1 MSEQL
6 IVIGWSHKNAPVEFR
21 DKLFLSKDEI
31 QGLVKEAVQKDFIQE
46 VTILSTC
53 NRTEFYFVSAN
64 TSPLISWVKEWYND
78 NLKRDIDFLQ
88 CEPYTHQGNETIKQ
102 LFRVASGMES
112 MMLGENQILSQV
124 KTAHEHLLMSSG
136 KTPSLNQLF
145 RDAVSCGKAVR
156 TDTDL
161 CRGAVSISLAAVEL
175 AKRIY
180 SSFQKQKILLV
191 GAGESAEL
199 TAKHFQ
205 ENGATQFIIVN
216 RSEER
221 GKRLAEKFSAEYAK
235 LSEIPELLKQ
245 VDIVV
250 AATHSKEYLITINQV
265 NQALN
270 ARQYKNLLMIDIST
284 PRNIDTEIHKIQEV
298 FLYDIDHLEDVISE
312 NLGKRKCEIP
322 SAERIIKEHS
332 RKFISWFKSLEVK
345 PTISLLT
352 QYYEKIR
359 LEELHRYE
367 HKVSEDEKNAMS
379 KLSKGLVR
387 KLLHYPITH
396 LKGLADGQELDP
408 QTIDTIWRLYRLEEM
423 KDSEVEKSE

>member
-64 TSPLISWVKEWYND
+64 TSPLTSWVKEWYND

-312 NLGKRKCEIP
+312 NLGKRKGEIP
-322 SAERIIKEHS
+322 SAEQIIQEHS
-332 RKFISWFKSLEVK
+332 KKFISWFKSLEVK

>member
-265 NQALN
+265 NQALD

-312 NLGKRKCEIP
+312 NLIKRKDEIP

-396 LKGLADGQELDP
+396 LKGLADGEELDP

-423 KDSEVEKSE
+423 KDSEAEKSE

>member
-6 IVIGWSHKNAPVEFR
+6 IVIGWSHKNAPVKFR

-31 QGLVKEAVQKDFIQE
+31 QCLVKEAVQPDFIQE
-46 VTILSTC
+46 LTILSTC
-53 NRTEFYFVSAN
+53 NRTEFYFISSD
-64 TSPLISWVKEWYND
+64 TGSLINWVKDKYNSI
-78 NLKRDIDFLQ
+78 LKRNIDFADG
-88 CEPYTHQGNETIKQ
+88 EPYTQQGSETIKH

-136 KTPSLNQLF
+136 KTPLLNQLF

-205 ENGATQFIIVN
+205 ENGAAQFVIVN

-221 GKRLAEKFSAEYAK
+221 GKRLAEKFSAEYAE

-250 AATHSKEYLITINQV
+250 AATHSKEYLLTSQQV
-265 NQALN
+265 NQALS

-298 FLYDIDHLEDVISE
+298 FLYDIDHLENVISE
-312 NLGKRKCEIP
+312 NLEKRKGEIP
-322 SAERIIKEHS
+322 TAELIIQEHS
-332 RKFISWFKSLEVK
+332 KKFMSWFKSLKVK

-359 LEELHRYE
+359 TEELQRYE
-367 HKVSEDEKNAMS
+367 HKASADEKDAMA

-423 KDSEVEKSE
+423 KDSEAKKSE

>member
-1 MSEQL
+1 M
-6 IVIGWSHKNAPVEFR
+6 
-21 DKLFLSKDEI
+21 
-31 QGLVKEAVQKDFIQE
+31 VKEAVQKDFIQE

-64 TSPLISWVKEWYND
+64 TSPLINWVKEWYND
-78 NLKRDIDFLQ
+78 NLKRDIDFAK

-136 KTPSLNQLF
+136 KTPLLNQLF

-205 ENGATQFIIVN
+205 ENGATQFSIVN
-216 RSEER
+216 RNEER
-221 GKRLAEKFSAEYAK
+221 GKRLAEKFSAEYAE

-284 PRNIDTEIHKIQEV
+284 PRNI
-298 FLYDIDHLEDVISE
+298 
-312 NLGKRKCEIP
+312 
-322 SAERIIKEHS
+322 
-332 RKFISWFKSLEVK
+332 
-345 PTISLLT
+345 
-352 QYYEKIR
+352 
-359 LEELHRYE
+359 
-367 HKVSEDEKNAMS
+367 
-379 KLSKGLVR
+379 
-387 KLLHYPITH
+387 
-396 LKGLADGQELDP
+396 
-408 QTIDTIWRLYRLEEM
+408 
-423 KDSEVEKSE
+423 

>member
-6 IVIGWSHKNAPVEFR
+6 IVIGWSHKNAPVKFR

-31 QGLVKEAVQKDFIQE
+31 QCLVKEAVQPDFIQE
-46 VTILSTC
+46 LTILSTC
-53 NRTEFYFVSAN
+53 NRTEFYFISSD
-64 TSPLISWVKEWYND
+64 TGSLINWMKDKYNSI
-78 NLKRDIDFLQ
+78 LKRNIDFADG
-88 CEPYTHQGNETIKQ
+88 EPYTQQGSETIKH

-136 KTPSLNQLF
+136 KTPLLNQLF

-205 ENGATQFIIVN
+205 ENGAAQFVIVN

-221 GKRLAEKFSAEYAK
+221 GKRLAEKFSAEYAE

-265 NQALN
+265 NQALS

-284 PRNIDTEIHKIQEV
+284 PRNIDTDIHKIQEV
-298 FLYDIDHLEDVISE
+298 FLYDIDHLENVISE
-312 NLGKRKCEIP
+312 NLEKRKGEIP
-322 SAERIIKEHS
+322 TAELIIQEHS
-332 RKFISWFKSLEVK
+332 KKFMSWFKSLKVK

-359 LEELHRYE
+359 TEELQRYE
-367 HKVSEDEKNAMS
+367 HKASADEKDAMA

-423 KDSEVEKSE
+423 KDYEAEKSE

>member
-6 IVIGWSHKNAPVEFR
+6 IVIGWSHKNAPVKFR

-31 QGLVKEAVQKDFIQE
+31 QCLVKEAVQPDFIQE
-46 VTILSTC
+46 LTILSTC
-53 NRTEFYFVSAN
+53 NRTEFYFISSD
-64 TSPLISWVKEWYND
+64 TGSLINWVKDKYNSI
-78 NLKRDIDFLQ
+78 LKRNIDFADG
-88 CEPYTHQGNETIKQ
+88 EPYTQQGSETIKH

-136 KTPSLNQLF
+136 KTPLLNQLF

-205 ENGATQFIIVN
+205 ENGAAQFVIVN

-221 GKRLAEKFSAEYAK
+221 GKRLAEKFSAEYAE
-235 LSEIPELLKQ
+235 LSQIPELLKQ

-265 NQALN
+265 NQALS

-298 FLYDIDHLEDVISE
+298 FLYDIDHLENVISE
-312 NLGKRKCEIP
+312 NLEKRKGEIP
-322 SAERIIKEHS
+322 TAELIIQEHS
-332 RKFISWFKSLEVK
+332 KKFMSWFKSLKVK

-359 LEELHRYE
+359 TEELQRYE
-367 HKVSEDEKNAMS
+367 HKASADEKDAMA

-423 KDSEVEKSE
+423 KDSEAKKSE

>member
-6 IVIGWSHKNAPVEFR
+6 IVIGWSHKNAPVKFR

-31 QGLVKEAVQKDFIQE
+31 QCLVKEAVQPDFIQE
-46 VTILSTC
+46 LTILSTC
-53 NRTEFYFVSAN
+53 NRTEFYFISSD
-64 TSPLISWVKEWYND
+64 TGSLINWVKDKYNSI
-78 NLKRDIDFLQ
+78 LKRNIDFADG
-88 CEPYTHQGNETIKQ
+88 EPYTQQGSETIKH

-136 KTPSLNQLF
+136 KTPLLNQLF

-205 ENGATQFIIVN
+205 ENGAAQFVIVN

-221 GKRLAEKFSAEYAK
+221 GKRLAEKFSAEYAE

-250 AATHSKEYLITINQV
+250 AATHSKEYLITLNQV
-265 NQALN
+265 NQALS

-298 FLYDIDHLEDVISE
+298 FLYDIDHLENVISE
-312 NLGKRKCEIP
+312 NLEKRKGEIP
-322 SAERIIKEHS
+322 TAELIIQEHS
-332 RKFISWFKSLEVK
+332 KKFMSWFKSLKVK

-359 LEELHRYE
+359 TEELQRYE
-367 HKVSEDEKNAMS
+367 HKASADEKDAMA

-423 KDSEVEKSE
+423 KDSEAKKSE

>member
-64 TSPLISWVKEWYND
+64 TSPLTSWVKEWYND

-312 NLGKRKCEIP
+312 NLIKRKDEIP

-396 LKGLADGQELDP
+396 LKGLADGEELDP

>member
-64 TSPLISWVKEWYND
+64 TSPLINWVKEWYND
-78 NLKRDIDFLQ
+78 NLKRDIDFAK

-221 GKRLAEKFSAEYAK
+221 GKRLAEKFSAEYAE

-312 NLGKRKCEIP
+312 NLGKRKGEIP
-322 SAERIIKEHS
+322 SAEQIIQEHS
-332 RKFISWFKSLEVK
+332 KKFISWFKSLEVK

-423 KDSEVEKSE
+423 KDSEAEKSE

>member
-6 IVIGWSHKNAPVEFR
+6 IVIGWSHKNAPVKFR

-31 QGLVKEAVQKDFIQE
+31 QCLVKEAVQPDFIQE
-46 VTILSTC
+46 LTILSTC
-53 NRTEFYFVSAN
+53 NRTEFYFISSD
-64 TSPLISWVKEWYND
+64 TGSLINWVKDKYNSI
-78 NLKRDIDFLQ
+78 LKRNIDFADG
-88 CEPYTHQGNETIKQ
+88 EPYTQQGSETIKH

-136 KTPSLNQLF
+136 KTPLLNQLF

-205 ENGATQFIIVN
+205 ENGAAQFVIVN

-221 GKRLAEKFSAEYAK
+221 GKRLAEKFSAEYAE

-250 AATHSKEYLITINQV
+250 AATHSKEYLITSQQV
-265 NQALN
+265 NQALS

-298 FLYDIDHLEDVISE
+298 FLYDIDHLENVISE
-312 NLGKRKCEIP
+312 NLEKRKGEIP
-322 SAERIIKEHS
+322 TAELIIQEHS
-332 RKFISWFKSLEVK
+332 KKFMSWFKSLKVK

-359 LEELHRYE
+359 TEELQRYE
-367 HKVSEDEKNAMS
+367 HKASADEKDAMA

-423 KDSEVEKSE
+423 KDSEAKKSE

>member
-6 IVIGWSHKNAPVEFR
+6 IVIGWSHKNVPVKFR

-31 QGLVKEAVQKDFIQE
+31 QCLVKEAVQPDFIQE
-46 VTILSTC
+46 LTILSTC
-53 NRTEFYFVSAN
+53 NRTEFYFISSD
-64 TSPLISWVKEWYND
+64 TGSLINWVKDKYNSI
-78 NLKRDIDFLQ
+78 LKRNIDFADG
-88 CEPYTHQGNETIKQ
+88 EPYTQQGSETIKH

-136 KTPSLNQLF
+136 KTPLLNQLF

-205 ENGATQFIIVN
+205 ENGAAQFVIVN

-221 GKRLAEKFSAEYAK
+221 GKRLAEKFSAEYAE

-265 NQALN
+265 NQALS

-298 FLYDIDHLEDVISE
+298 FLYDIDHLENVISE
-312 NLGKRKCEIP
+312 NLEKRKGEIP
-322 SAERIIKEHS
+322 TAELIIQEHS
-332 RKFISWFKSLEVK
+332 KKFMSWFKSLKVK

-359 LEELHRYE
+359 TEELQRYE
-367 HKVSEDEKNAMS
+367 HKASADEKDAMA

-423 KDSEVEKSE
+423 KDSEAKKSE

>member
-6 IVIGWSHKNAPVEFR
+6 IVIGWSHKNAPVKFR

-31 QGLVKEAVQKDFIQE
+31 QCLVKEAVQPDFIQE
-46 VTILSTC
+46 LTILSTC
-53 NRTEFYFVSAN
+53 NRTEFYFISSD
-64 TSPLISWVKEWYND
+64 TGSLINWVKDKYNSI
-78 NLKRDIDFLQ
+78 LKRNIDFADG
-88 CEPYTHQGNETIKQ
+88 EPYTQQGSETIKH

-136 KTPSLNQLF
+136 KTPLLNQLF

-205 ENGATQFIIVN
+205 ENGATQFVIVN

-221 GKRLAEKFSAEYAK
+221 GKRLAEKFSAEYAE
-235 LSEIPELLKQ
+235 LSQIPELLKQ

-265 NQALN
+265 NQALS

-298 FLYDIDHLEDVISE
+298 FLYDIDHLENVISE
-312 NLGKRKCEIP
+312 NLEKRKGEIP
-322 SAERIIKEHS
+322 TAELIIQEHS
-332 RKFISWFKSLEVK
+332 KKFMSWFKTLKVK

-359 LEELHRYE
+359 TEELQRYE
-367 HKVSEDEKNAMS
+367 HKASADEKDAMA

-423 KDSEVEKSE
+423 KDSEAKKSE

>member
-6 IVIGWSHKNAPVEFR
+6 IVIGWSHKNAPVKFR

-31 QGLVKEAVQKDFIQE
+31 QCLVKEAVQPDFIQE
-46 VTILSTC
+46 LTILSTC
-53 NRTEFYFVSAN
+53 NRTEFYFISSD
-64 TSPLISWVKEWYND
+64 TGSLINWVKDKYNSI
-78 NLKRDIDFLQ
+78 LKRNIDFADG
-88 CEPYTHQGNETIKQ
+88 EPYTQQGSETIKH

-136 KTPSLNQLF
+136 KTPLLNQLF

-205 ENGATQFIIVN
+205 ENGATQFVIVN

-221 GKRLAEKFSAEYAK
+221 GKRLAEKFSAEYAE

-265 NQALN
+265 NQALS

-298 FLYDIDHLEDVISE
+298 FLYDIDHLENVISE
-312 NLGKRKCEIP
+312 NLEKRKGEIP
-322 SAERIIKEHS
+322 TAELIIQEHS
-332 RKFISWFKSLEVK
+332 KKFMSWFKTLKVK

-359 LEELHRYE
+359 MEELQRYE
-367 HKVSEDEKNAMS
+367 HKVSADKKDAMA

-423 KDSEVEKSE
+423 KDSEAKKSE

>member
-64 TSPLISWVKEWYND
+64 TSPLTSWVKEWYND

-265 NQALN
+265 NQALD

-312 NLGKRKCEIP
+312 NLIKRKDEIP

-359 LEELHRYE
+359 LEELQRYE

-396 LKGLADGQELDP
+396 LKGLADGEELDP

>member
-1 MSEQL
+1 
-6 IVIGWSHKNAPVEFR
+6 
-21 DKLFLSKDEI
+21 
-31 QGLVKEAVQKDFIQE
+31 
-46 VTILSTC
+46 
-53 NRTEFYFVSAN
+53 
-64 TSPLISWVKEWYND
+64 
-78 NLKRDIDFLQ
+78 
-88 CEPYTHQGNETIKQ
+88 
-102 LFRVASGMES
+102 VASGMES

-205 ENGATQFIIVN
+205 ENGAAQFVIVN

-221 GKRLAEKFSAEYAK
+221 GKRLAEKFSAEYAE

-250 AATHSKEYLITINQV
+250 AATHSKEYLLTSQQV
-265 NQALN
+265 NQALS

-298 FLYDIDHLEDVISE
+298 FLYDIDHLENVISE
-312 NLGKRKCEIP
+312 NLEKRKGEIAT
-322 SAERIIKEHS
+322 AELIIQEHS
-332 RKFISWFKSLEVK
+332 KKFMSWFKSLKVK

-359 LEELHRYE
+359 MEELQRYE
-367 HKVSEDEKNAMS
+367 HKASADEKDAMA

-408 QTIDTIWRLYRLEEM
+408 QTIDTIWRLYRLHEMDQVEEQR
-423 KDSEVEKSE
+423 

>member
-102 LFRVASGMES
+102 LFRVTSGMES

-221 GKRLAEKFSAEYAK
+221 GKRLAEKFSAEYAE
-235 LSEIPELLKQ
+235 LSEISELLKQ

-312 NLGKRKCEIP
+312 NLIKRKDEIP

-359 LEELHRYE
+359 LEELQRYE
-367 HKVSEDEKNAMS
+367 HKVSEDERNAMS

-387 KLLHYPITH
+387 KLLHYPISH
-396 LKGLADGQELDP
+396 LKGMTDGQELDP

-423 KDSEVEKSE
+423 KDSEAEKSE

>member
-6 IVIGWSHKNAPVEFR
+6 IVIGWSHKNAPVKFR

-31 QGLVKEAVQKDFIQE
+31 QSLVKESVQPDFIQE
-46 VTILSTC
+46 LTILSTC
-53 NRTEFYFVSAN
+53 NRTEFYFISSD
-64 TSPLISWVKEWYND
+64 TGSLINWVKDKYNSI
-78 NLKRDIDFLQ
+78 LKRNIDFADG
-88 CEPYTHQGNETIKQ
+88 EPYTQQGSETIKH

-136 KTPSLNQLF
+136 KTPLLNQLF

-205 ENGATQFIIVN
+205 ENGAAQFVIVN

-221 GKRLAEKFSAEYAK
+221 GKRLAEKFSAEYAE

-265 NQALN
+265 NQALS

-298 FLYDIDHLEDVISE
+298 FLYDIDHLENVISE
-312 NLGKRKCEIP
+312 NLEKRKGEIP
-322 SAERIIKEHS
+322 MAELIIQEHS
-332 RKFISWFKSLEVK
+332 KKFMSWFKSLKVK

-359 LEELHRYE
+359 TEELQRYE
-367 HKVSEDEKNAMS
+367 HRASADEKDAMA

-408 QTIDTIWRLYRLEEM
+408 QTIDTIWRLYRLHEMDQAEEQQ
-423 KDSEVEKSE
+423 

>member
-6 IVIGWSHKNAPVEFR
+6 IVIGWSHNNAPIKFR

-31 QGLVKEAVQKDFIQE
+31 QCLVKEAVQPDFIQE
-46 VTILSTC
+46 LTILSTC
-53 NRTEFYFVSAN
+53 NRTEFYFISSD
-64 TSPLISWVKEWYND
+64 TSSLINWVKDKYNSI
-78 NLKRDIDFLQ
+78 LKRNIDFADG
-88 CEPYTHQGNETIKQ
+88 EPYTQQGSETIKH

-112 MMLGENQILSQV
+112 MMLGENQILGQV

-136 KTPSLNQLF
+136 KTPLLNQFF

-175 AKRIY
+175 TKRIY
-180 SSFQKQKILLV
+180 SSFQKQKILLL

-205 ENGATQFIIVN
+205 ENGAAQFVIVN

-221 GKRLAEKFSAEYAK
+221 GKRLAEKFSAEYAE

-265 NQALN
+265 NQALS

-298 FLYDIDHLEDVISE
+298 FLYDIDHLENVISE
-312 NLGKRKCEIP
+312 NLEKRKGEIP
-322 SAERIIKEHS
+322 TAELIIQEHS
-332 RKFISWFKSLEVK
+332 KKFMSWFKSLKVK

-359 LEELHRYE
+359 TEELQRYE
-367 HKVSEDEKNAMS
+367 HKASADEKDAMA

-423 KDSEVEKSE
+423 KDSEAKKSE

>member
-1 MSEQL
+1 
-6 IVIGWSHKNAPVEFR
+6 
-21 DKLFLSKDEI
+21 
-31 QGLVKEAVQKDFIQE
+31 
-46 VTILSTC
+46 
-53 NRTEFYFVSAN
+53 
-64 TSPLISWVKEWYND
+64 
-78 NLKRDIDFLQ
+78 
-88 CEPYTHQGNETIKQ
+88 
-102 LFRVASGMES
+102 
-112 MMLGENQILSQV
+112 
-124 KTAHEHLLMSSG
+124 
-136 KTPSLNQLF
+136 
-145 RDAVSCGKAVR
+145 
-156 TDTDL
+156 
-161 CRGAVSISLAAVEL
+161 
-175 AKRIY
+175 
-180 SSFQKQKILLV
+180 V

-205 ENGATQFIIVN
+205 ENGAAQLIIVN

-221 GKRLAEKFSAEYAK
+221 GKRLAEIFSAEYAE

-270 ARQYKNLLMIDIST
+270 ARQYKNMLMIDIST

-312 NLGKRKCEIP
+312 NLGKRKGEIP
-322 SAERIIKEHS
+322 SAEQIIQEHS
-332 RKFISWFKSLEVK
+332 KKFISWFKSLEVK

-423 KDSEVEKSE
+423 KDSAVEQSE

>member
-6 IVIGWSHKNAPVEFR
+6 IVIGWSHKNAPVKFR

-31 QGLVKEAVQKDFIQE
+31 QCLVKEAVQPDFIQE
-46 VTILSTC
+46 LTILSTC
-53 NRTEFYFVSAN
+53 NRTEFYFISSD
-64 TSPLISWVKEWYND
+64 TGSLINWVKDKYNSI
-78 NLKRDIDFLQ
+78 LKRNIDFADG
-88 CEPYTHQGNETIKQ
+88 EPYTQQGSETIKH

-136 KTPSLNQLF
+136 KTPLLNQLF

-205 ENGATQFIIVN
+205 ENGAAQFVIVN

-221 GKRLAEKFSAEYAK
+221 GKRLAEKFSAEYAE
-235 LSEIPELLKQ
+235 LSQIPELLKQ

-250 AATHSKEYLITINQV
+250 AATHSKEYLIKINQV
-265 NQALN
+265 NQALS

-298 FLYDIDHLEDVISE
+298 FLYDIDHLENVISE
-312 NLGKRKCEIP
+312 NLEKRKGEIP
-322 SAERIIKEHS
+322 TAELIIQEHS
-332 RKFISWFKSLEVK
+332 KKFMSWFKSLKVK

-359 LEELHRYE
+359 TEELQRYE
-367 HKVSEDEKNAMS
+367 HKASADEKDAMA

-423 KDSEVEKSE
+423 KDSEAKKSE

>member
-6 IVIGWSHKNAPVEFR
+6 IVIGWSHKNAPVKFR

-31 QGLVKEAVQKDFIQE
+31 QCLVKEAVQPDFIQE
-46 VTILSTC
+46 LTILSTC
-53 NRTEFYFVSAN
+53 NRTEFYFISSD
-64 TSPLISWVKEWYND
+64 TGSLINWVKDKYNSI
-78 NLKRDIDFLQ
+78 LKRNIDFADG
-88 CEPYTHQGNETIKQ
+88 EPYTQQGSETIKH

-136 KTPSLNQLF
+136 KTPLLNQLF

-205 ENGATQFIIVN
+205 ENGAAQFVIVN

-221 GKRLAEKFSAEYAK
+221 GKRLAEKFSAEYAE

-250 AATHSKEYLITINQV
+250 AATHSKEYLLTSQQV
-265 NQALN
+265 NQALS

-298 FLYDIDHLEDVISE
+298 FLYDIDHLENVISE
-312 NLGKRKCEIP
+312 NLEKRKGEIP
-322 SAERIIKEHS
+322 TAELIIQEHS
-332 RKFISWFKSLEVK
+332 KKFMSWFKSLKVK

-359 LEELHRYE
+359 TEELQRYE
-367 HKVSEDEKNAMS
+367 HKASADEKDAMA

-423 KDSEVEKSE
+423 KDSEAGKSE

>member
-64 TSPLISWVKEWYND
+64 TSPLTSWVKEWYND

-312 NLGKRKCEIP
+312 NLIKRKDEIP

-423 KDSEVEKSE
+423 KDSEAGKSE

>member
-64 TSPLISWVKEWYND
+64 TSPLINWVKEWYND
-78 NLKRDIDFLQ
+78 NLKGDIDFAK
-88 CEPYTHQGNETIKQ
+88 CEPYTYQGNETIKQ

-265 NQALN
+265 NQALD

-312 NLGKRKCEIP
+312 NLIKRKDEIP

-359 LEELHRYE
+359 LEELQRYE

-423 KDSEVEKSE
+423 KDSEAEKSE

>member
-6 IVIGWSHKNAPVEFR
+6 IVIGWSHKNAPVKFR

-31 QGLVKEAVQKDFIQE
+31 QCLVKEAVQPDFIQE
-46 VTILSTC
+46 LTILSTC
-53 NRTEFYFVSAN
+53 NRTEFYFISSD
-64 TSPLISWVKEWYND
+64 TGSLIKWVKDKYNSI
-78 NLKRDIDFLQ
+78 LKRNIDFADG
-88 CEPYTHQGNETIKQ
+88 EPYTQQGSETIKH

-136 KTPSLNQLF
+136 KTPLLNQLF

-205 ENGATQFIIVN
+205 ENGATQFVIVN

-221 GKRLAEKFSAEYAK
+221 GKRLAEKFSAEYAE
-235 LSEIPELLKQ
+235 LSQIPELLKQ

-250 AATHSKEYLITINQV
+250 AATHSKKYLLTSQQV
-265 NQALN
+265 NQALS

-298 FLYDIDHLEDVISE
+298 FLYDIDHLENVISE
-312 NLGKRKCEIP
+312 NLEKRKGEIP
-322 SAERIIKEHS
+322 TAELIIQEHS
-332 RKFISWFKSLEVK
+332 KKFMSWFKSLKVK

-359 LEELHRYE
+359 TEELQRYE
-367 HKVSEDEKNAMS
+367 HKASADEKDAMA

-423 KDSEVEKSE
+423 KDSEAKKNE

>member
-6 IVIGWSHKNAPVEFR
+6 IVIGWSQKNAPVEFR
-21 DKLFLSKDEI
+21 DKLFLSADEI
-31 QGLVKEAVQKDFIQE
+31 QGLVKDAVQSDFIQE
-46 VTILSTC
+46 LTILSTC

-64 TSPLISWVKEWYND
+64 TSPLINWVKERYND
-78 NLKRDIDFLQ
+78 NLKRNIHFAK
-88 CEPYTHQGNETIKQ
+88 CEPYTQQGSETIKH

-136 KTPSLNQLF
+136 KTPLLNQLF
-145 RDAVSCGKAVR
+145 RDTVSCGKAVR

-180 SSFQKQKILLV
+180 SSFQKQKILLL

-205 ENGATQFIIVN
+205 ENGANQFVIVN
-216 RSEER
+216 RSEDR
-221 GKRLAEKFSAEYAK
+221 GRLLAEKFSAEYAK

-250 AATHSKEYLITINQV
+250 AATHSKEYLVTFSQV
-265 NQALN
+265 NQALS

-284 PRNIDTEIHKIQEV
+284 PRNIDTEIHSIQEV
-298 FLYDIDHLEDVISE
+298 FLYDIDHLEDAISE
-312 NLGKRKCEIP
+312 NLEKRKSEIP
-322 SAERIIKEHS
+322 FAEQIIQDHS
-332 RKFISWFKSLEVK
+332 KKFMSWFKSLKVK

-359 LEELHRYE
+359 SEELQRVE
-367 HKVSEDEKNAMS
+367 HKLSADENEAMA
-379 KLSKGLVR
+379 KLSKSLVR

-396 LKGLADGQELDP
+396 LKAIADGQELNP
-408 QTIDTIWRLYRLEEM
+408 QTIDTIWKLYRLDEM
-423 KDSEVEKSE
+423 ENLEVIEK

>member
-64 TSPLISWVKEWYND
+64 TSPLINWVKEWYND
-78 NLKRDIDFLQ
+78 NLKRDIDFAK

-136 KTPSLNQLF
+136 KTPLLNQLF

-205 ENGATQFIIVN
+205 ENGAAQFIIVN

-221 GKRLAEKFSAEYAK
+221 GKRLAEKFSAEYAE

-265 NQALN
+265 NQALS

-312 NLGKRKCEIP
+312 NLGKRKGEIP
-322 SAERIIKEHS
+322 SAEQIIKEHS
-332 RKFISWFKSLEVK
+332 KKFISWFKSLEVK

-423 KDSEVEKSE
+423 KDYEAEKSE

>member
-6 IVIGWSHKNAPVEFR
+6 IVIGWSHKNAPVKFR

-31 QGLVKEAVQKDFIQE
+31 QSLVKEAVQPDFIQE
-46 VTILSTC
+46 LTILSTC
-53 NRTEFYFVSAN
+53 NRTEFYFLSSD
-64 TSPLISWVKEWYND
+64 TGSLINCVKDQYNSI
-78 NLKRDIDFLQ
+78 LKRNIDFADG
-88 CEPYTHQGNETIKQ
+88 EPYTHQGSETIKH

-136 KTPSLNQLF
+136 KTPLLNQLF

-205 ENGATQFIIVN
+205 ENGAVQFVIVN

-221 GKRLAEKFSAEYAK
+221 GKRLAEKFSAEYAE
-235 LSEIPELLKQ
+235 LSQIPELLKQ

-250 AATHSKEYLITINQV
+250 AATHSKEYLLTSQQV

-284 PRNIDTEIHKIQEV
+284 PRNIDTDIHKIQEV
-298 FLYDIDHLEDVISE
+298 FLYDIDHLENVISE
-312 NLGKRKCEIP
+312 NLEKRKGEIP
-322 SAERIIKEHS
+322 TAELIIQEHS
-332 RKFISWFKSLEVK
+332 KKFMSWFKSLKVK

-359 LEELHRYE
+359 TEELQRYE
-367 HKVSEDEKNAMS
+367 HKASADEKDAMA

-408 QTIDTIWRLYRLEEM
+408 QTIDTIWRLYRLHEMDQVEEQH
-423 KDSEVEKSE
+423 

>member
-6 IVIGWSHKNAPVEFR
+6 IVIGWSHKNAPVKFR

-31 QGLVKEAVQKDFIQE
+31 QCLVKEAVQPDFIQE
-46 VTILSTC
+46 LTILSTC
-53 NRTEFYFVSAN
+53 NRTEFYFISSD
-64 TSPLISWVKEWYND
+64 TGSLINWVKDKYNSI
-78 NLKRDIDFLQ
+78 LKRNIDFADG
-88 CEPYTHQGNETIKQ
+88 EPYTQQGSETIKH

-124 KTAHEHLLMSSG
+124 KTAHKHLLMSSG
-136 KTPSLNQLF
+136 KTPLLNQLF

-221 GKRLAEKFSAEYAK
+221 GKRLAEKFSSEYAE
-235 LSEIPELLKQ
+235 LSQIPELLKQ

-265 NQALN
+265 SQALN

-284 PRNIDTEIHKIQEV
+284 PRNIDTDIHKIQEV
-298 FLYDIDHLEDVISE
+298 FLYDIDHLENVISE
-312 NLGKRKCEIP
+312 NLEKRKGEIP
-322 SAERIIKEHS
+322 TAELIIQEHS
-332 RKFISWFKSLEVK
+332 KKFMSWFKTLKVK

-359 LEELHRYE
+359 TEELQRYE
-367 HKVSEDEKNAMS
+367 HKVSADEKDAMA

-408 QTIDTIWRLYRLEEM
+408 QTIDTIW
-423 KDSEVEKSE
+423 

>member
-64 TSPLISWVKEWYND
+64 TSPLTSWVKEWYND

-312 NLGKRKCEIP
+312 NLGKRKGEIP
-322 SAERIIKEHS
+322 SAEQIIKEHS

>member
-235 LSEIPELLKQ
+235 LSEIPEILKQ

-312 NLGKRKCEIP
+312 NLGKRKGEIP
-322 SAERIIKEHS
+322 SAEQIIKEHS
-332 RKFISWFKSLEVK
+332 KKFISWFKSLEVK

-359 LEELHRYE
+359 LEELQRYE

>member
-6 IVIGWSHKNAPVEFR
+6 IVIGWSHKNAPVKFR

-31 QGLVKEAVQKDFIQE
+31 QCLVKEAVQPDFIQE
-46 VTILSTC
+46 LTILSTC
-53 NRTEFYFVSAN
+53 NRTEFYFISSD
-64 TSPLISWVKEWYND
+64 TGSLIKWVKDKYNSI
-78 NLKRDIDFLQ
+78 LKRNIDFADG
-88 CEPYTHQGNETIKQ
+88 EPYTQQGSETIKH

-136 KTPSLNQLF
+136 KTPLLNQLF

-205 ENGATQFIIVN
+205 ENGAAQFVIVN

-221 GKRLAEKFSAEYAK
+221 GKRLAEKFSAEYAE
-235 LSEIPELLKQ
+235 LSQIPELLKQ

-250 AATHSKEYLITINQV
+250 AATHSKEYLLTSQQV
-265 NQALN
+265 NQALS

-284 PRNIDTEIHKIQEV
+284 PRNIDTDIHKIQEV
-298 FLYDIDHLEDVISE
+298 FLYDIDHLENVISE
-312 NLGKRKCEIP
+312 NLEKRKGEIP
-322 SAERIIKEHS
+322 TAELIIQEHS
-332 RKFISWFKSLEVK
+332 KKFMSWFKTLKVK

-359 LEELHRYE
+359 TEELQRYE
-367 HKVSEDEKNAMS
+367 HKASADEKDAMA

-423 KDSEVEKSE
+423 KDSEVKKSE

>member
-64 TSPLISWVKEWYND
+64 TSPLTSWVKDWYND

-312 NLGKRKCEIP
+312 NLIKRKDEIP

>member
-6 IVIGWSHKNAPVEFR
+6 IVIGWSHKNAPVKFR

-31 QGLVKEAVQKDFIQE
+31 QSLVKESVQPDFIQE
-46 VTILSTC
+46 LTILSTC
-53 NRTEFYFVSAN
+53 NRTEFYFISSD
-64 TSPLISWVKEWYND
+64 TGSLINWVKDKYNSI
-78 NLKRDIDFLQ
+78 LKRNIDFADG
-88 CEPYTHQGNETIKQ
+88 EPYTQQGSETIKH

-136 KTPSLNQLF
+136 KTPLLNQLF

-205 ENGATQFIIVN
+205 ENGATQFVIVN

-265 NQALN
+265 NQALS

-298 FLYDIDHLEDVISE
+298 FLYDIDHLENVISE
-312 NLGKRKCEIP
+312 NLEKRKGEIP
-322 SAERIIKEHS
+322 TAELIIQEHS
-332 RKFISWFKSLEVK
+332 KKFMSWFKTLKVK

-359 LEELHRYE
+359 TEELQRYE
-367 HKVSEDEKNAMS
+367 HKASADEKDAMA

-423 KDSEVEKSE
+423 KDSEAKKSE

>member
-64 TSPLISWVKEWYND
+64 TSPLINWVKEWYND
-78 NLKRDIDFLQ
+78 NLKRDIDFAK

-312 NLGKRKCEIP
+312 NLGKRKGEIP
-322 SAERIIKEHS
+322 SAEQIIQEHS

-423 KDSEVEKSE
+423 KDSEAEKSE

>member
-64 TSPLISWVKEWYND
+64 TSPLTSWVKEWYND

-199 TAKHFQ
+199 TAKHFE

-216 RSEER
+216 RNEER
-221 GKRLAEKFSAEYAK
+221 GKRLAERFSAEYAE

-312 NLGKRKCEIP
+312 NLGKRKGEIP
-322 SAERIIKEHS
+322 SAEQIIQEHS
-332 RKFISWFKSLEVK
+332 KKFISWFKSLEVK

>member
-31 QGLVKEAVQKDFIQE
+31 QGLVKEAVQRDFIQE

-64 TSPLISWVKEWYND
+64 TSPLINWVKEWYND
-78 NLKRDIDFLQ
+78 NLKRDIDFLK
-88 CEPYTHQGNETIKQ
+88 CEPYTYQGNETIKQ

-136 KTPSLNQLF
+136 KTPLLNQLF

-205 ENGATQFIIVN
+205 ENGAAQFVIVN

-221 GKRLAEKFSAEYAK
+221 GKRLAEKFSAEYAE

-250 AATHSKEYLITINQV
+250 AATHSKEYLLTSHQV
-265 NQALN
+265 NQALS

-312 NLGKRKCEIP
+312 NLEKRKGEIP
-322 SAERIIKEHS
+322 SAEQIIQEHS
-332 RKFISWFKSLEVK
+332 KKFISWFKSLEVK

-423 KDSEVEKSE
+423 KDSEAEKSE